1 MPDLNDV
8 AIPLTVGIGA
18 WFAAMPSLR
27 EVRRA
32 DSDNVHYRS
41 ELRHTE
47 IIVLGITVLVG
58 GIATG
63 MVRHHA
69 PLSAAV
75 VCVGALMLAY
85 EHAFTLNP

>member
-27 EVRRA
+27 EVRNA
-32 DSDNVHYRS
+32 DSDNLAYRA

-47 IIVLGITVLVG
+47 LLVLGITVVVG
-58 GIATG
+58 SIATG

-69 PLSAAV
+69 PLTAAV

-85 EHAFTLNP
+85 EHAFSINP